1 VLPPARRHGRKGWT
15 QMEQSAMDER
25 TSTLEYLVVERDEL
39 RDAELRGCDYGGVN
53 VSLIF
58 VDAGPGEGP
67 RLHRHAYEEIFIV
80 LEGQPTFT
88 VGAHT
93 VETRAGQI
101 IIVRPGVAHNF
112 VNSREGRLR
121 QIDIRPSGTFVTEWL
136 ED

>member
-1 VLPPARRHGRKGWT
+1 
-15 QMEQSAMDER
+15 MEQNATDER
-25 TSTLEYLVVERDEL
+25 TSTADYLVVERGEL
-39 RDAELRGCDYGGVN
+39 RDAELQGREYGGVN

-67 RLHRHAYEEIFIV
+67 RLHRHAYEEIFIM
-80 LEGQPTFT
+80 LEGQSRFT

-93 VETRAGQI
+93 VEARAGQI

-112 VNSREGRLR
+112 VNSGEGRLR